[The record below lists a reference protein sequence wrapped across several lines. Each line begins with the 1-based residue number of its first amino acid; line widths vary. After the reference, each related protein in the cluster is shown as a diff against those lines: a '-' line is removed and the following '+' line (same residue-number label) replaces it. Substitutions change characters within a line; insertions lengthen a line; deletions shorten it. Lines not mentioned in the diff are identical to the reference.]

1 MTPNSI
7 PTQKDLNISREG
19 REKINL
25 TKKQKITPTSNISR
39 GKNIVAILFI
49 TTTQQKYIKI

>member
-7 PTQKDLNISREG
+7 PTQKGLNIFREG
-19 REKINL
+19 RKKINL

-49 TTTQQKYIKI
+49 TTIQQKDIKI

>member
-1 MTPNSI
+1 MTPNSN
-7 PTQKDLNISREG
+7 PMPKDFNIFREG

-25 TKKQKITPTSNISR
+25 TKKHKITPTSNINR

-49 TTTQQKYIKI
+49 TTIQQKDIKI